1 MLNSQSDGSAAQR
14 RKRLVGVG
22 VVSGVQGGQINDG
35 NSRIEVACEEAQES
49 SVLGTREVGLEMVSI
64 AGGLAQGAVLRGRA
78 VKNQLGDGGKVV
90 VDSRREFRTGGRRRS
105 GFLLGRSGSGGVRR
119 DNRCGGLRAGCRS
132 FPGRIGAAAR
142 RRLAARARL
151 LAIAAHSKQPAVVA
165 CMSHA
170 SPPFGLR
177 RR

>member
-1 MLNSQSDGSAAQR
+1 MLNSQSDGSAVQR

-35 NSRIEVACEEAQES
+35 DSGIEVACEEAQES

-78 VKNQLGDGGKVV
+78 VKNQLGDGGKVG
-90 VDSRREFRTGGRRRS
+90 VDSRREFRTGGRR
-105 GFLLGRSGSGGVRR
+105 RSGSGGVRR
-119 DNRCGGLRAGCRS
+119 DNRCGGLRVGCRS

-151 LAIAAHSKQPAVVA
+151 FAIAAHSKQPAVVA

-170 SPPFGLR
+170 SPPFGVR